1 MTFVYPKSGLILA
14 LAISFLFA
22 ACASDAT
29 PPDCA
34 QFGEAVQ
41 LINPNLLSRVTVEE
55 FQANNRTFKLGMIR
69 SEDFPAQGKCDLYG
83 ITTVNAEYSHHQIAG
98 DMTFSFFNNQ
108 LKQVLFYPKNLSDS
122 TALLAAL
129 CEKEQ
134 TCLLTDSQ
142 IMRKGTQIRK
152 GMTSDKRFY
161 IVWEDFCL
169 MEQMNAWLAKCN

>member
-1 MTFVYPKSGLILA
+1 MTFVYQKSWLTLA
-14 LAISFLFA
+14 AAISLLFS
-22 ACASDAT
+22 ACSSDQA

-34 QFGEAVQ
+34 KFGEAVE
-41 LINPNLLSRVTVEE
+41 LINPNLLSRITVED
-55 FQANNRTFKLGMIR
+55 FQANNQVFKLGMIR
-69 SEDFPAQGKCDLYG
+69 SEDYPAQGKCDLYG
-83 ITTVNAEYSHHQIAG
+83 ITTVGAEYTHHQIAG

-129 CEKEQ
+129 CEKDKI
-134 TCLLTDSQ
+134 CLQTDSEF
-142 IMRKGTQIRK
+142 MRKGTQIRK
-152 GMTSDKRFY
+152 GMTTDNRFY